1 MIKYPPY
8 KKNAQPYK
16 RALYPGFASV
26 SLDRLN
32 NLMLIRVLFIYIVLT
47 VSTHALHEHTFAV
60 FELKEQLQM
69 LYINM
74 WELLIQLEY
83 VNPDQRLV
91 VYEEIEHLKQQIVQ
105 TIDLLKQHDLS
116 EHP

>member
-1 MIKYPPY
+1 MLWRTII
-8 KKNAQPYK
+8 
-16 RALYPGFASV
+16 LYAV
-26 SLDRLN
+26 
-32 NLMLIRVLFIYIVLT
+32 MLT
-47 VSTHALHEHTFAV
+47 TATALHENTFAV

-74 WELLIQLEY
+74 WELLLQLEY

-91 VYEEIEHLKQQIVQ
+91 VYEEIQHIQQQIQ
-105 TIDLLKQHDLS
+105 HTIDQLLQHDHH

>member
-1 MIKYPPY
+1 
-8 KKNAQPYK
+8 
-16 RALYPGFASV
+16 
-26 SLDRLN
+26 
-32 NLMLIRVLFIYIVLT
+32 MLIRVLFIYIALT
-47 VSTHALHEHTFAV
+47 TVAYALHLNTFAV

-74 WELLIQLEY
+74 WELLTQLEY

-91 VYEEIEHLKQQIVQ
+91 VYEEIQHIQSEIQRVISLIVEH
-105 TIDLLKQHDLS
+105 DHH